1 MLQNQNKFIFIILVF
16 FQNHLFAADLMYV
29 QAASA
34 KLKSGPSMSAP
45 DIATLNRGTIVF
57 PGQAQGVW
65 VEVTANNKKGWIS
78 KLFISK
84 TKPIGEAE
92 LMKNPSETDSKVSRK
107 RSSDFAVSAAT
118 RGLQANDRVRD
129 GRELYRSNNQ
139 AVDNLDKMNIP
150 DQQLK
155 KFEDAGKLNP

>member
-1 MLQNQNKFIFIILVF
+1 MLRSQNKLMIIFMLLIGHF
-16 FQNHLFAADLMYV
+16 SFAGELMYV

-45 DIATLNRGTIVF
+45 DLATLNRGTIVF
-57 PGQAQGVW
+57 PGKTQGVW
-65 VEVTANNKKGWIS
+65 VEVTANNKTGWVS

-84 TKPIGEAE
+84 TKPVGEAE

-118 RGLQANDRVRD
+118 RGLQSNDRVRD
-129 GRELYRSNNQ
+129 GRELYRSNTQ
-139 AVDNLDKMNIP
+139 AVENLDKLNIP
-150 DQQLK
+150 DQQMQ
-155 KFEDAGKLNP
+155 KFEDAGKMNP